1 MKKTLMI
8 GMLVTS
14 SIMAHG
20 AWISSPV
27 QYGVDKTTPDE
38 LQELKKALLNN
49 TIIPP
54 YTQAISCVDGGQID
68 ITYQDYLSNTIMWGD
83 YKSRVES
90 ETYMR
95 DAKNGELSTYNSHYY
110 FNKNTV
116 KIDDKHYL
124 CIPKDTAYSKDYV
137 HKDLN
142 RNVVTPPKISLLDK
156 LLNYFKG

>member
-27 QYGVDKTTPDE
+27 QYGADTTTPEE
-38 LQELKKALLNN
+38 LRELRKAVNS
-49 TIIPP
+49 IIITP
-54 YTQAISCVDGGQID
+54 YKQAISCTDGGI
-68 ITYQDYLSNTIMWGD
+68 INIPYQDYSTNTKMFGD
-83 YKSRVES
+83 YRAKIES

-110 FNKNTV
+110 FNKNTI
-116 KIDDKHYL
+116 KMGDKHYL

-142 RNVVTPPKISLLDK
+142 KNVVIPPKISLWDK
-156 LLNYFKG
+156 FLNYFKG